1 MIKFFKKIKKSTWIK
16 ILVVIILSLILTL
29 CFGHIP
35 HEHFHDFSKQETIIS
50 PYKNPSNEKYINKLN
65 SFETTLLPNMTHS
78 KDYFVLNGGGTT
90 IVGATRVFEMNK
102 NDFENIT
109 FEEYIKWTEE
119 NFDKYECKT
128 KNELEKDILCNL
140 KGYIVFED
148 GKAIK
153 HLNGRNDLISVNKF
167 AFNYLNGF
175 SQEIVQERR
184 TRYNTEKPS
193 FYFLNKENYKDY
205 EIIDSIEV
213 DNEEQFN
220 EFKNYILK

>member
-1 MIKFFKKIKKSTWIK
+1 MIKIFKKPKKSTLIK
-16 ILVVIILSLILTL
+16 ILVVIILSILLTL
-29 CFGHIP
+29 LFGHIP
-35 HEHFHDFSKQETIIS
+35 HTYFHDFSKQETVIS
-50 PYKNPSNEKYINKLN
+50 PYDNPTNEEYLNKFN
-65 SFETTLLPNMTHS
+65 SLKTTLLPNMTHV
-78 KDYFVLNGGGTT
+78 KDYLVLNGGGTS
-90 IVGATRVFEMNK
+90 IVGATRVFEMTK

-109 FEEYIKWTEE
+109 FQEYIKWTEE

-128 KNELEKDILCNL
+128 KEELEKDILCIL

-153 HLNGRNDLISVNKF
+153 HLNGHNDSISVNKF
-167 AFNYLNGF
+167 TFNYLNGF
-175 SQEIVQERR
+175 SQDIVQERR
-184 TRYNTEKPS
+184 TKYNSEKPS
-193 FYFLNKENYKDY
+193 FYYLNKDNYKDY